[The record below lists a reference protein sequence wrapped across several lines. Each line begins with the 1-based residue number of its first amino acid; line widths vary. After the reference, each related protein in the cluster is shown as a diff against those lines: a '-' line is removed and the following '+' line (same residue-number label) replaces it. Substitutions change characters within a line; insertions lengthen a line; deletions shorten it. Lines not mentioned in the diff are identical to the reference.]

1 MKEGSSCFNKGVKAL
16 NMATVRTMLRVKNA
30 VMSKKGLIVRVIDSF
45 LMAVF
50 IRHYLGFWAA

>member
-30 VMSKKGLIVRVIDSF
+30 VMSKEGVNSES
-45 LMAVF
+45 
-50 IRHYLGFWAA
+50 H